1 MSLFQ
6 TLSDWFTRVFRTPD
20 DQTPQE
26 YYQDGA
32 SRKRRASQHLQRAS
46 KARRLSTPRPASA
59 YGKEDDISDR
69 PHERASSPLAFTS
82 SGGQTETLQPSQR
95 DAQPGRRDSGY
106 SIYSRPSRRTSGT
119 PLERAAQQKIREK
132 RLAWL
137 YGDAW
142 KKGAQR
148 LAQMAEEDSE
158 LETYWGPVRI
168 EVTPQTE
175 EEEDIGDQSS
185 DVVSSQDEDEDEDG
199 RLVAAEWTTQPNP
212 LARLIIREHPDD
224 PLKHVMK
231 AVGEPEY
238 VIRDAEIR
246 DAVWQI
252 MDKME
257 IFAKDFF
264 DFEFRDERR
273 LTQAFASM
281 DPATVKIIGY
291 VASGGPGGE
300 EGWRELFYNRFKRR
314 ALVCAII
321 GNVLVEQVFKHP
333 CFGCTSQT
341 RNRLNKVQKELK
353 DTDGTSSPSI
363 TPPSFPLY

>member
-1 MSLFQ
+1 M
-6 TLSDWFTRVFRTPD
+6 
-20 DQTPQE
+20 
-26 YYQDGA
+26 
-32 SRKRRASQHLQRAS
+32 
-46 KARRLSTPRPASA
+46 
-59 YGKEDDISDR
+59 
-69 PHERASSPLAFTS
+69 
-82 SGGQTETLQPSQR
+82 
-95 DAQPGRRDSGY
+95 
-106 SIYSRPSRRTSGT
+106 
-119 PLERAAQQKIREK
+119 ERAAQQKIREK